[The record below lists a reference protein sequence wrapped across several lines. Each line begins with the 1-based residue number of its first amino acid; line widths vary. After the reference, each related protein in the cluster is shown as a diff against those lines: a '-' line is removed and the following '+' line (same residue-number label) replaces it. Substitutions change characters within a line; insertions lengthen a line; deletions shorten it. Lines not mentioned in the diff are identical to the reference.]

1 MNAQGDRPGRLVD
14 DVDEGLAA
22 ERTELAWGRSL
33 LSLFACGAAI
43 AKGVPHVD
51 GGEGRPVLGV
61 IVLGIATVVWL
72 SGMPL
77 RRIEE
82 RSHQPVAARCCWRC
96 CSPREL
102 QTPRGWRASHQMSP
116 TETISGR

>member
-82 RSHQPVAARCCWRC
+82 RSHQPVAARW
-96 CSPREL
+96 PIAL
-102 QTPRGWRASHQMSP
+102 VAGGTAVVGIAAVLLAVLFPP
-116 TETISGR
+116 